1 MECTVSKNSSSAFKR
16 LKSFFSHQAGSVV
29 IIASLVLPVL
39 LGFVGFSLDYIRAYS
54 LRTTLQGGIDAAV
67 LAGVSSSQD
76 QEQQISAA
84 QAFFDTIS
92 SQLEQSVSVSFN
104 HDGDNLIGTASTTID
119 TTILGILSIDDMDV
133 GVEAIA
139 TAAKVHGSLCFMA
152 MHPTRKH
159 TLELKDSVSVIAPD
173 CNIYGN
179 SSHSYDVVDPHKPE
193 NYLIGKSVQ
202 AIGYGHHYLENVTP
216 PLEYAP
222 ELIPDPLAS
231 LNIPTPGA
239 CDHEEMV
246 VNGGTTTLNPGVYC
260 NGLEIRSGANV
271 TLNPGV
277 YIITGDRFKVD
288 QSTLQGDGITI
299 VLADNNVKI
308 EWRGNS
314 EIHLSAPK
322 TGPYTSIA
330 LMGVR
335 EFVEHKIDKAVIDIH
350 GIIYLPMGK
359 FEWRNTGE
367 ASIDA
372 MWTVWI
378 IDGVTWKGDG
388 KIYINF
394 EPDDSDI
401 PYPKE
406 WKYLIP
412 RPGTPR
418 LIS

>member
-1 MECTVSKNSSSAFKR
+1 MSKNSSSSFSR
-16 LKSFFSHQAGSVV
+16 LKSFFAHEGGSIV
-29 IIASLVLPVL
+29 IIFGILMPVL
-39 LGFVGFSLDYIRAYS
+39 LGFSGMALDYARAYS
-54 LRTTLQGGIDAAV
+54 IKSTLQGAIDAAV

-76 QEQQISAA
+76 EEQQISAA
-84 QAFFDTIS
+84 QAYFDSTTKS
-92 SQLEQSVSVSFN
+92 LEQNFSSSFSR
-104 HDGDNLIGTASTTID
+104 DGDNLVGVASTTLD
-119 TTILGILSIDDMDV
+119 TIILSTLDIDDMNV
-133 GVEAIA
+133 GVKAIA
-139 TAAKVHGSLCFMA
+139 TAAEVHGPLCFMA

-202 AIGYGHHYLENVTP
+202 AIGYGHHYLENVIP

-231 LNIPTPGA
+231 LNIPTPGE
-239 CDHEEMV
+239 CDFENMQV
-246 VNGGTTTLNPGVYC
+246 IGSTTTLNPGVYC
-260 NGLEIRSGANV
+260 EGLEIMNGANV
-271 TLNPGV
+271 TLTPGV
-277 YIITGDRFKVD
+277 YIITKDKFKVD
-288 QSTLQGDGITI
+288 QSTLTGDGVSI
-299 VLADNNVKI
+299 VLADDKVKI

-322 TGPYTSIA
+322 TGPYTSIV
-330 LMGVR
+330 LMGR
-335 EFVEHKIDKAVIDIH
+335 EYAEHKIDKAVIDIH
-350 GIIYLPMGK
+350 GIVYLPSGE
-359 FEWRNTGE
+359 FEWKNTGT

-372 MWTVWI
+372 KWTVWI

-394 EPDDSDI
+394 EPDESDI
-401 PYPKE
+401 PYPNDLR
-406 WKYLIP
+406 WLIP